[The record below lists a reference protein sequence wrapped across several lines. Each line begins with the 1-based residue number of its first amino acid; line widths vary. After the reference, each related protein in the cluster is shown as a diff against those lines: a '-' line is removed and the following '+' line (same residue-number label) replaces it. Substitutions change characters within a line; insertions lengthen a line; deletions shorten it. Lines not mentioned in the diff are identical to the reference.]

1 MIQPPV
7 IRMTTNTAMIFGIVG
22 LVALPTTCIGSLLGI
37 VAIVLGGKAR
47 REIDASPGYWSGR
60 SQATAGWVMGIISI
74 VLAAIWIV
82 YLVVVIVIAASST
95 T

>member
-1 MIQPPV
+1 
-7 IRMTTNTAMIFGIVG
+7 MIFGIVG

-60 SQATAGWVMGIISI
+60 SQATAGWVMGIIAVVAFVLFVVLLI
-74 VLAAIWIV
+74 VLAAGG
-82 YLVVVIVIAASST
+82 YLDS
-95 T
+95 